1 MRKMILLVEDDMGFV
16 VTNKEFFRMKGY
28 GVISAA
34 TLLEAEKIIKSHTP
48 DLILLDIN
56 LPDGSGLNFI
66 THMRETGL
74 CTAPVIFL
82 TARAD
87 SDDVVEGLRRGGEDY
102 ITKPYDFNILL
113 ARVEKQL
120 KAAQKSLDILKQ
132 GPLALHVISQQA
144 RLAGEDMGLAKKEFA
159 LLLLLLRNEGKTLT
173 KEYIYET
180 VWGQPIAS
188 DSNAFY
194 VQINRLKSKLKQHES
209 IEFFV
214 SREEGYCL
222 NILG

>member
-1 MRKMILLVEDDMGFV
+1 MHSLHVFIRKKLKIL
-16 VTNKEFFRMKGY
+16 N
-28 GVISAA
+28 SN
-34 TLLEAEKIIKSHTP
+34 TP

-56 LPDGSGLNFI
+56 LPDGSGLDFI
-66 THMRETGL
+66 SHMRDTGL
-74 CTAPVIFL
+74 CTTAPVIFL

-132 GPLALHVISQQA
+132 GPLTLHVISQQA
-144 RLAGEDMGLAKKEFA
+144 ELAGENMGLAKKEFA

-173 KEYIYET
+173 KKYIYES
-180 VWGQPIAS
+180 VWGQPIEP

-194 VQINRLKSKLKQHES
+194 VQINRLKNKLKQHES